1 MSAEAATIDFR
12 FNSALGYADAT
23 LGRTAMS
30 ALTIVVVCIWNGLL
44 LGALVAAV
52 HWRERVMGWITRS
65 DGESR
70 SSWEAAGDE
79 RWAAFLAEHPELSD
93 R

>member
-1 MSAEAATIDFR
+1 
-12 FNSALGYADAT
+12 
-23 LGRTAMS
+23 MS

-44 LGALVAAV
+44 LAALLAVV

-65 DGESR
+65 DGASR
-70 SSWEAAGDE
+70 SLCEAAGDE

-93 R
+93 T